1 MAISVTE
8 ILGTDSL
15 SGSRLVLNDNF
26 NVLASEINAMEV
38 YFNPTAGTIT
48 SLNDL
53 KTESLRVGLSTI
65 LLDINSSTFDI
76 LTNVKMTGD
85 LNLTGGS
92 LIRND
97 VDPQTLNDTFAA
109 GSPINV
115 GTSTAVPPYT
125 IERVGNSTTSA
136 ITIQLADGSIG
147 QEIFFVY
154 SEAQTGIV
162 NIKGL
167 STALVLPGTATGGG
181 AFTNVSLNGKG
192 ETVHLLCVDDGTG
205 NGVWFLVGGIGYTL
219 S

>member
-26 NVLASEINAMEV
+26 NILTSEINAMEV

-48 SLNDL
+48 NLNDL

-65 LLDINSSTFDI
+65 LLDVNASTFDV
-76 LTNVKMTGD
+76 LTNVNMTGN
-85 LNLTGGS
+85 LNLNGGG
-92 LIRND
+92 LVRND
-97 VDPQTLNDTFAA
+97 VDPQTLNDTFA
-109 GSPINV
+109 GPSMTINV

-125 IERVGNSTTSA
+125 TERVGNTDTATLS
-136 ITIQLADGSIG
+136 ILLNDGSIG

-154 SEAQTGIV
+154 SEAQTGPV
-162 NIKGL
+162 AIKGAV
-167 STALVLPGTATGGG
+167 TPLVLPGAGATP
-181 AFTNVSLNGKG
+181 TLTLG
-192 ETVHLLCVDDGTG
+192 EQGDTVHLLCVDDGTG
-205 NGVWFLVGGIGYTL
+205 NGEWYLVGGAGYTI

>member
-26 NVLASEINAMEV
+26 NIVTSEINAMEV

-48 SLNDL
+48 NLNDV
-53 KTESLRVGLSTI
+53 KTQSLRVGLSTI
-65 LLDINSSTFDI
+65 LLDVNASTFDI
-76 LTNVKMTGD
+76 LTNVNMTGN
-85 LNLTGGS
+85 LNLNGGG
-92 LIRND
+92 LVRND

-109 GSPINV
+109 GSPISV

-125 IERVGNSTTSA
+125 VERVGNSLGTTVN
-136 ITIQLADGSIG
+136 IQLNDGVIG

-154 SEAQTGIV
+154 SEAQTGVIS
-162 NIKGL
+162 IAGA
-167 STALVLPGTATGGG
+167 STPLVLPGG
-181 AFTNVSLNGKG
+181 TNIELNAQG

-205 NGVWFLVGGIGYTL
+205 NGVWFLVGGTGYTIV
-219 S
+219 

>member
-38 YFNPTAGTIT
+38 YINPTAGTIT
-48 SLNDL
+48 GLNDL
-53 KTESLRVGLSTI
+53 KTDSLRVGISTI

-76 LTNVKMTGD
+76 LTNVKMTGN

-92 LIRND
+92 LVRND
-97 VDPQTLNDTFAA
+97 VDPQTLDDTFAA

-115 GTSTAVPPYT
+115 GTSTAVPPFT

-167 STALVLPGTATGGG
+167 STALKLPGTTSSGG
-181 AFTNVSLNGKG
+181 AFTEIGLNGQG